1 MKNHPKIHDGMTL
14 LVRQFTPGPTGL
26 PLEIYCFSNDTA
38 WANYEAIQAD
48 IFDHLIA
55 SLPDF
60 GLRAFQEPAGT
71 DLHDLV
77 QSDTDS

>member
-1 MKNHPKIHDGMTL
+1 MTL
-14 LVRQFTPGPTGL
+14 LVRQLTPGPSGL
-26 PLEIYCFSNDTA
+26 PLEMYCFSNDTT

-60 GLRAFQEPAGT
+60 GLRAFQEPAGS
-71 DLHDLV
+71 DLHLLARGSTV
-77 QSDTDS
+77 R